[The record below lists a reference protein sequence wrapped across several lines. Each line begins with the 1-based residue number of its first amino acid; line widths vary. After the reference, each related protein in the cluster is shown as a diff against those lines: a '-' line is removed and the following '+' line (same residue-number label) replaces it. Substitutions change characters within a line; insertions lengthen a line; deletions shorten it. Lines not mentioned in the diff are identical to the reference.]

1 MQRAFG
7 RLPFDL
13 GPVSAGVG
21 VCWVEEF
28 GVESGFVGEK
38 EESFAVA
45 VETTEGVDVLWE
57 MEFGEGALSGVV
69 GGELGEDSE
78 GLV

>member
-1 MQRAFG
+1 VRVF
-7 RLPFDL
+7 RI
-13 GPVSAGVG
+13 
-21 VCWVEEF
+21 EEF
-28 GVESGFVGEK
+28 GVESRFVGEK

-45 VETTEGVDVLWE
+45 VEAAEGVDVWGKT
-57 MEFGEGALSGVV
+57 EFGQGALSGVV

>member
-1 MQRAFG
+1 VRVF
-7 RLPFDL
+7 RI
-13 GPVSAGVG
+13 
-21 VCWVEEF
+21 EEF

-38 EESFAVA
+38 EEAFAVT
-45 VETTEGVDVLWE
+45 VETSEGVDVWWKTK
-57 MEFGEGALSGVV
+57 FGQGALSGVV